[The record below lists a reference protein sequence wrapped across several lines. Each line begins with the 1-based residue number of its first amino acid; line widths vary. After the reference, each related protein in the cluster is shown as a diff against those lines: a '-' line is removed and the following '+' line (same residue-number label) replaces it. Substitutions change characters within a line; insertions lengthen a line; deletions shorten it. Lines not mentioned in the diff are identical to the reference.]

1 MKKIETDVVSL
12 VHQLARTIKKVGVR
26 KVAEVLNKINEDKQ
40 ASYFNK
46 SVIDFTINEVCAEF
60 SVPKT
65 YIKRKN
71 IRGTIIEARRMCFVI
86 LKKHLDLR
94 HDEIASYFGLSSHA
108 LVSTAIKDFKK
119 LDAQIKR
126 DREFLDK
133 YMVVDAKVKGYREKL
148 YLTQKHD

>member
-1 MKKIETDVVSL
+1 
-12 VHQLARTIKKVGVR
+12 
-26 KVAEVLNKINEDKQ
+26 
-40 ASYFNK
+40 
-46 SVIDFTINEVCAEF
+46 
-60 SVPKT
+60 
-65 YIKRKN
+65 
-71 IRGTIIEARRMCFVI
+71 MCFVI

-94 HDEIASYFGLSSHA
+94 HDEIASVFGLSSHT
-108 LVSTAIKDFKK
+108 LVSVAIKDFKK